1 MTPPPRTPDPAD
13 TDPQPGKRPMLFER
27 EEASRLLKSA
37 YASACSGKGR
47 LAVIE
52 GEAGIGK
59 TTLIQHLSAEIG
71 DEADIHWGWNDPLS
85 TPRPLGA
92 LQDIAATLDMQLG
105 EMISAGAA
113 QDVIFSAVLKTLM
126 RVAAPTI
133 LVIEDLH
140 WADQATLDLVRFLGR
155 RISLLRVLVILTIRS
170 GELEHEHAVNKVLG
184 DLPSAAATRME
195 LPALSIAA
203 VTALAG
209 DAESGEAL
217 YRTTLG
223 NPFFVTELLAE
234 GIASDG
240 HPPASVR
247 DAVWA
252 RWSRLPPALQDFLDL
267 FSLLPS
273 GASRA
278 FVAALAGADGERL
291 AEQCLERGLLRH
303 DEKGD
308 LIFRHELARQA
319 TLDRLSPLARRAF
332 HSRIAAVLAGLPQAE
347 TDTVTM
353 AQRLHHVALS
363 GDAEAVLA
371 LAPSIAARAAAM
383 GAHQQA
389 ANYLREA
396 INHVALAPPNAAAQ
410 LYEDWAHETFLA
422 NVGAPEETVDAY
434 RVAITLWRSLGRID
448 KVGLNL
454 CRLARLH
461 WRHGETDRAVGYAE
475 QAVSELERLAPTPE
489 LALAYSTRSQFL
501 MLQDRFEDAI
511 AWGRRAIDLSDRLDR
526 LEIRAHALNNVGTAL
541 MMTGGPDGDR
551 LLEESLRI
559 SLDNGFHDHASRAY
573 TNYAECRM
581 IERAFEAAD
590 GLMTQGIAFCAQ
602 HDLDSAAHYLLGRHA
617 QLRMEQ
623 GRFHEA
629 ETIANGVIQKSGLPR
644 VMHLPALAV
653 LGRVR
658 ARLGAPG
665 ARDLLQRA
673 LEEGLSTGEPQR
685 IIPVRLSLIELAWLR
700 DDPAAAATQIEALS
714 GPEGPVL
721 STWELGELLVWRRR
735 CGLPVDPSS
744 LSSALPAAR
753 LAELRGDPEAA
764 SRIWQDLRQPYEAAL
779 SLMQGPE
786 TLLIRAVSML
796 DGLGAKP
803 AAALARRRAQQ
814 AGLDKAIPKTPRGPY
829 ASARRHPLGLTA
841 SEQKVLSLLIQ
852 GLSNKEIALQLS
864 RSSRT
869 IEHQV
874 SSVLS
879 KFNANN
885 RMEVLLRV
893 TNEPYLQGEDMA
905 AETAPSLS

>member
-1 MTPPPRTPDPAD
+1 MF
-13 TDPQPGKRPMLFER
+13 RPMSAPLQLPQSAPSTAPANRRTLLFER
-27 EEASRLLKSA
+27 EDARRALLSS
-37 YASACSGKGR
+37 YASASAGKGR
-47 LAVIE
+47 LAIIE

-59 TTLIQHLSAEIG
+59 TTLIQHVTSELGE
-71 DEADIHWGWNDPLS
+71 EAGVHWGWSDPLS

-92 LQDIAATLDMQLG
+92 LQDLAATLDSPLG
-105 EMISAGAA
+105 EMIAQGAA
-113 QDVIFSAVLKTLM
+113 QDLIFSAFLKRLM

-133 LVIEDLH
+133 LIIEDLH

-170 GELEHEHAVNKVLG
+170 GEAEREHAVNKVLG
-184 DLPSAAATRME
+184 DLPPASFIRME
-195 LPALSIAA
+195 LPPLSIAA

-209 DAESGEAL
+209 DAESGAAL

-234 GIASDG
+234 GMASEG
-240 HPPASVR
+240 HAPASVR

-252 RWSRLPPALQDFLDL
+252 RWSRLAPAMRDFLDL

-291 AEQCLERGLLRH
+291 AEECLERGLLRH
-303 DEKGD
+303 DERGD

-319 TLDRLSPLARRAF
+319 TVDRLTPIERRAL
-332 HSRIAAVLAGLPQAE
+332 HGRIAAVLAGLPQAE
-347 TDTVTM
+347 TDPVTM

-363 GDAEAVLA
+363 GDAEAILA

-389 ANYLREA
+389 ANYLRKA
-396 INHVALAPPNAAAQ
+396 IDHVALAPPMAAAQ

-422 NVGAPEETVDAY
+422 NAGSPEDTIDAY

-454 CRLARLH
+454 CRLARLL

-475 QAVSELERLAPTPE
+475 QAVGELEALAPTAE

-511 AWGRRAIDLSDRLDR
+511 AWGRRAMDLSDRPGR

-559 SLDNGFHDHASRAY
+559 SLANGFHDHASRAY

-590 GLMTQGIAFCAQ
+590 MLMTEGIAFCTQ

-629 ETIANGVIQKSGLPR
+629 DTIAGSVVQKTGLPR
-644 VMHLPALAV
+644 VMRLPALAV

-658 ARLGAPG
+658 ARLGLAG
-665 ARDLLQRA
+665 ARELLQRA
-673 LEEGLSTGEPQR
+673 LEEGLMTGEPQR
-685 IIPVRLSLIELAWLR
+685 IIPVRLSLLELSWLR
-700 DDPAAAATQIEALS
+700 DDTAGAAAQIEALT
-714 GPEGPVL
+714 GPQSPEL
-721 STWELGELLVWRRR
+721 TTWERGELLVWRRR
-735 CGLPVDPSS
+735 LNFPIDPSD
-744 LSSALPAAR
+744 LSSVIPEAR
-753 LAELRGDPEAA
+753 IAELEGDAEGA
-764 SRIWQDLRQPYEAAL
+764 SRIWRDLRQPYEAAL
-779 SLMQGPE
+779 ALMQGSDAA
-786 TLLIRAVSML
+786 LVRAVTML
-796 DGLGAKP
+796 DELGAKP

-814 AGLDKAIPKTPRGPY
+814 AGLDRSIPKTPRGPY

-852 GLSNKEIALQLS
+852 GLSNKEIALYLS
-864 RSSRT
+864 RSART

-893 TNEPYLQGEDMA
+893 TNEPYLQGERLD
-905 AETAPSLS
+905 S